1 MCLAAHANGH
11 KSLNPLHQT
20 FLNKYLK
27 PYSNNSNNNNSS
39 SSSSSNYIDI
49 SNDTS
54 RKNYSSDR
62 IMWQSRACSTLLA
75 AAQEMASVPKRDF
88 VKMTV
93 AT

>member
-20 FLNKYLK
+20 FLHKYLK
-27 PYSNNSNNNNSS
+27 PYSNNSNNKNNNSS
-39 SSSSSNYIDI
+39 SNHIDI

-54 RKNYSSDR
+54 RKNYSSNR

-88 VKMTV
+88 VKMTA